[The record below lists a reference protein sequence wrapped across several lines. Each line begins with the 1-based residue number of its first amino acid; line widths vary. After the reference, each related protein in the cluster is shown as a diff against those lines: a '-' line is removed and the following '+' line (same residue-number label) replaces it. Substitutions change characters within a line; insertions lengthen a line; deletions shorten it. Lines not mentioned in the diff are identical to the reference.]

1 MFAMEIFCDT
11 LFISIFS
18 SVLLMYLF
26 LCEQLWVQSS
36 IA

>member
-18 SVLLMYLF
+18 NVLLMYF
-26 LCEQLWVQSS
+26 FFYVDNCEFKAL
-36 IA
+36 